1 MPTLYANKVSQPCR
15 SLLWF
20 IDYANRK
27 DIDIRIVD
35 VQARD
40 HKRPEF
46 LAKFPSGQIPAYE
59 EGDLL
64 FSESTAILEYLAHN
78 HPLLPTDAR
87 KLAKLHEYFARHDT
101 EARKLTTEYVWPW
114 FVAKSR
120 DEMLDRKRVG
130 YDVIK
135 PILDKYDSWFAKYDY
150 VLGPTLSLAD
160 FMFAPEIDQVVF
172 ADSLLFDRFPNISR
186 YLRRLRQEV
195 TGYSHNIDT
204 AASISRNMA
213 DSRGW

>member
-1 MPTLYANKVSQPCR
+1 MPALYANKVSQPCR

-64 FSESTAILEYLAHN
+64 FSESTAILENLAHN
-78 HPLLPTDAR
+78 HPLP
-87 KLAKLHEYFARHDT
+87 
-101 EARKLTTEYVWPW
+101 
-114 FVAKSR
+114 
-120 DEMLDRKRVG
+120 
-130 YDVIK
+130 
-135 PILDKYDSWFAKYDY
+135 
-150 VLGPTLSLAD
+150 PTLLFPHSSDPPCVPSQLHG
-160 FMFAPEIDQVVF
+160 
-172 ADSLLFDRFPNISR
+172 DSEVKVLEKQKKVSFVR
-186 YLRRLRQEV
+186 YARSACV
-195 TGYSHNIDT
+195 STHG
-204 AASISRNMA
+204 
-213 DSRGW
+213 